1 MRLIKSPP
9 QLTVEAI
16 DHQSGDFFETLT
28 EIIRSGN
35 SATYKGLIAKGIDKD
50 LAACIKRFTNL
61 SVKLTIPDSFEYPG
75 TAWICTPVTDMN
87 HAILDQGIRQA
98 YELYFTGK
106 SLIGEHTKQPGIFTR
121 VDLAKGKVY
130 GGYTNIVADMA
141 IGDEFFNGE
150 DYTPEEAAAVILH
163 EIGHYFSYVEF
174 ISASITTN
182 FVLAQMADGLSR
194 TTNPKERES
203 YIIAAKQV
211 LGNSSNIDPE
221 ELSQAHDINAV
232 QIVLVK
238 DYVETKRLEFGYD
251 VFNESTWEAM
261 ADQFAARQGAG
272 RALLTML
279 DKLERR
285 YGSDLALRGKVS
297 YYFVEAIKTVLL
309 LGGFVTGGITSLIAL
324 VMMIGDSANEPYGRL
339 PVRYERIRAELV
351 ARLKDRK
358 ISKEEV
364 ASLTADIEVVDG
376 IMKTVSDQRQWFSY
390 LGAMIFS
397 SKREYYKAEAIAREL
412 EKFGA
417 NDFFLH
423 AAKLRLLAS
432 MPKAQ

>member
-16 DHQSGDFFETLT
+16 DHQSGAFFETLT
-28 EIIRSGN
+28 ELIRSGN

-50 LAACIKRFTNL
+50 LSACIKRFTNL
-61 SVKLTIPDSFEYPG
+61 SIDLKILDSFESPG
-75 TAWICTPVTDMN
+75 SAWIGTPVTDLN
-87 HAILDQGIRQA
+87 HAILDTGIREA
-98 YELYFTGK
+98 YEFYFTGK

-130 GGYTNIVADMA
+130 GGFTSIIAEMA
-141 IGDEFFNGE
+141 IGDEFFNSE
-150 DYTPEEAAAVILH
+150 DYEPEECAACILH
-163 EIGHYFSYVEF
+163 ELGHYFSYIEF
-174 ISASITTN
+174 VTASVTTN
-182 FVLAQMADGLSR
+182 FVLSQMADALSR

-203 YIIAAKQV
+203 YIVAAKQV
-211 LGNSSNIDPE
+211 LGNSSNVDPE
-221 ELSQAHDINAV
+221 ELSQAHDVNAV

-251 VFNESTWEAM
+251 VFNDATWEAM

-272 RALLTML
+272 RALLTLL

-285 YGSDLALRGKVS
+285 YGADIALRGKTS
-297 YYFVEAIKTVLL
+297 FYFVEALKVVFLL
-309 LGGFVTGGITSLIAL
+309 AGVTSLIAL
-324 VMMIGDSANEPYGRL
+324 VMMVYDSANTLYGRM

-358 ISKEEV
+358 ISKEEA

-376 IMKTVSDQRQWFSY
+376 ILKTVSDQRQWFSY
-390 LGAMIFS
+390 IGAMIFS